1 MIKSEQIPEVVWRV
15 AMMTYHREIR
25 RNPEQAWQLAIA
37 AAMTTWPAM
46 RNSQHVSFDG
56 QTETAIILPLPQEST
71 NAET

>member
-1 MIKSEQIPEVVWRV
+1 MLKAEQIPEVVWRV

-56 QTETAIILPLPQEST
+56 QTETAIILPLSENT
-71 NAET
+71 ND

>member
-56 QTETAIILPLPQEST
+56 QTETAIILPLPQK
-71 NAET
+71 ETSE